1 MIFYV
6 KDALGSLL
14 GEWAENVTVG
24 SVILRLMLALIF
36 GAIIGSERSTKR
48 HAAGLRTFILA
59 MFSGTIAM
67 LVDSVLENGLYL
79 VSASV
84 VIGLAI
90 MATNTTIFSSR
101 SQIKGIT
108 TSVALWVS
116 AIIGV
121 TIGAGL
127 YVISIISFVLLVLS
141 ISLFPTFEQYM
152 KNRSNH
158 FEIHLEL
165 KNASYLTN
173 FIDTIRKLGLKID
186 DIESN
191 PAYLNSGLSVYSM
204 AISISSEEL
213 KKYKTHTEIIEALKS
228 LDYINH
234 IEEMN

>member
-1 MIFYV
+1 MILYV

-90 MATNTTIFSSR
+90 MATNTTMP
-101 SQIKGIT
+101 IT
-108 TSVALWVS
+108 
-116 AIIGV
+116 
-121 TIGAGL
+121 
-127 YVISIISFVLLVLS
+127 
-141 ISLFPTFEQYM
+141 
-152 KNRSNH
+152 
-158 FEIHLEL
+158 
-165 KNASYLTN
+165 
-173 FIDTIRKLGLKID
+173 
-186 DIESN
+186 
-191 PAYLNSGLSVYSM
+191 
-204 AISISSEEL
+204 
-213 KKYKTHTEIIEALKS
+213 
-228 LDYINH
+228 
-234 IEEMN
+234 